1 MLNLV
6 FAAVLCSNVTA
17 PFTGTICTP
26 NDGKKRAAMV
36 LLGGSEG
43 GNSMGGAASTFA
55 RHGYVAASVAYFG
68 LPGLPKTL
76 VSVPVETVKHAI
88 DALRARPDVDAS
100 RLGILG
106 ISKGGEFAL
115 LAASTYPQIKAVV
128 AIVPS
133 PYAFMGLTQAGTGG
147 CSWSKNG
154 KDLPC
159 IPADSAAGMRVGM
172 AMSQGQPVAFKPFY
186 DASRAADAAATKA
199 ATFPMERINGPVLCL
214 DGEDDQ
220 MWNSRAQCDG
230 AIRYLRAHHH
240 RYADREINY
249 PNAGHTFIM
258 ATHGRKSALIQ
269 ESGGGMTFLFGG
281 TPQGDVAA
289 ATASWKAIWAFL
301 RASLGLQR

>member
-17 PFTGTICTP
+17 PFTGTMCTP
-26 NDGKKRAAMV
+26 NDGKKHAAMIV
-36 LLGGSEG
+36 LGGSEG
-43 GNSMGGAASTFA
+43 GDSMGGTASTFA
-55 RHGYVAASVAYFG
+55 RHGYVTASVAYFG
-68 LPGLPKTL
+68 IKGLPKTL
-76 VSVPVETVKHAI
+76 VSVPVETVKR
-88 DALRARPDVDAS
+88 ALEALAARPDVERS
-100 RLGILG
+100 RIGILG

-133 PYAFMGLTQAGTGG
+133 PYAFMGLTANGTGG

-159 IPADSAAGMRVGM
+159 IPADLAAGMRVGM
-172 AMSQGQPVAFKPFY
+172 ALSQGQPVAFKPFY
-186 DASRAADAAATKA
+186 DASRDADAATTKA
-199 ATFPMERINGPVLCL
+199 ATFPMERIRGPVLCL
-214 DGEDDQ
+214 DGDDDAI
-220 MWNSRAQCDG
+220 WNSRAQCGD
-230 AIRYLRAHHH
+230 AMSYLKAHHH
-240 RYADREINY
+240 RYADREIDY
-249 PNAGHTFIM
+249 PHAGHTFVM
-258 ATHGRKSALIQ
+258 ATHGQKSALIR

-301 RASLGLQR
+301 NASLRLQR